1 MIHIRSLSLLIILI
15 LISSCGRE
23 YVSPEIKSVKNV
35 ILVDQNNDLVNL
47 SFDLEI
53 FNQNNFDFKYSEI
66 KLDIFYNNKS
76 VAKIESNKKNI
87 LKKNSIDNIP
97 ILLSVNLKNLDE
109 QIFFDENLIINIDGY
124 IKRGLFKMKIQSS
137 FDLNNERYFSDLI
150 DQKFVNQLIQISS
163 FSLESVIGPIASFN
177 LDLNLNNNFP
187 INFELSQLNAKIYN
201 DSELKRLIAISES
214 TSIVKVKEYSS
225 LQVPLKLD
233 VNLISLGPSILLG
246 SLSKDYTMYL
256 EIDLIIKLN
265 EKSIPIKLLKK
276 IIVNMKSLDITI
288 KKIEK
293 I

>member
-201 DSELKRLIAISES
+201 DSELNRLIAISES
-214 TSIVKVKEYSS
+214 TSALKVKEYSS

-233 VNLISLGPSILLG
+233 INLISLGPSILLG

-288 KKIEK
+288 E
-293 I
+293 

>member
-76 VAKIESNKKNI
+76 VAKIASNKKNI

-163 FSLESVIGPIASFN
+163 FSLESAIGSIASFN

-187 INFELSQLNAKIYN
+187 INFELTQLNAKIYN

-214 TSIVKVKEYSS
+214 ISALKVKEYSS

-233 VNLISLGPSILLG
+233 INLISLGPSILLG
-246 SLSKDYTMYL
+246 SLSKDYIMYL

-288 KKIEK
+288 E
-293 I
+293 

>member
-66 KLDIFYNNKS
+66 NLDVTYNNKS

-87 LKKNSIDNIP
+87 VKKNSIDNIP

-109 QIFFDENLIINIDGY
+109 QIFSDENLIINVDGY
-124 IKRGLFKMKIQSS
+124 IKRGLFKIKIQSS

-187 INFELSQLNAKIYN
+187 INFELTQLNAKIYN

-214 TSIVKVKEYSS
+214 TSTVKVKEYSS

-233 VNLISLGPSILLG
+233 INLISLGPSILLG

-288 KKIEK
+288 E
-293 I
+293 

>member
-1 MIHIRSLSLLIILI
+1 M

-35 ILVDQNNDLVNL
+35 VLLDQNNDLVNL

-66 KLDIFYNNKS
+66 NLDVTYNNKS

-87 LKKNSIDNIP
+87 VKKNSIDNIP
-97 ILLSVNLKNLDE
+97 ILLSVNIKNLDE
-109 QIFFDENLIINIDGY
+109 QIFLDKNLIINIDCY
-124 IKRGLFKMKIQSS
+124 IKRGLFNIKIQSS
-137 FDLNNERYFSDLI
+137 LDLNNERYFSDLI

-214 TSIVKVKEYSS
+214 TSTVKVNEYSS

-233 VNLISLGPSILLG
+233 INLISLGPSILLG

-288 KKIEK
+288 E
-293 I
+293 

>member
-66 KLDIFYNNKS
+66 KLDVTYNNKS
-76 VAKIESNKKNI
+76 FAKLESNKKNI
-87 LKKNSIDNIP
+87 VKKNSTDNIP
-97 ILLSVNLKNLDE
+97 ILLSVNLNSLNE
-109 QIFFDENLIINIDGY
+109 QIFSDENLIINIDGY
-124 IKRGLFKMKIQSS
+124 IKRGLFKIKIQSS
-137 FDLNNERYFSDLI
+137 IDLNNERYFSDLI

-187 INFELSQLNAKIYN
+187 INFELTQLNAKIYN
-201 DSELKRLIAISES
+201 DIQLNRLIAISES
-214 TSIVKVKEYSS
+214 TSALKVKEYSS

-233 VNLISLGPSILLG
+233 INLISFGPSILLG

-288 KKIEK
+288 E
-293 I
+293 

>member
-15 LISSCGRE
+15 LICSCGRE
-23 YVSPEIKSVKNV
+23 YISPEIKSVKNV
-35 ILVDQNNDLVNL
+35 VLLDQNNDLVNL

-53 FNQNNFDFKYSEI
+53 FNQNNFDFKYNEI
-66 KLDIFYNNKS
+66 NLDVTYNNKS

-87 LKKNSIDNIP
+87 VKKNSIDNIP
-97 ILLSVNLKNLDE
+97 VLLSVNLKNLDE
-109 QIFFDENLIINIDGY
+109 QIFSDENLIVNIDGY
-124 IKRGLFKMKIQSS
+124 IKRGLFKIKIQSS
-137 FDLNNERYFSDLI
+137 IDFNNERYFSDLI
-150 DQKFVNQLIQISS
+150 DQKFVNQLVQISS
-163 FSLESVIGPIASFN
+163 FSLESVTGPIASFN

-187 INFELSQLNAKIYN
+187 INFELTQLNAKIYN
-201 DSELKRLIAISES
+201 ESQLKRLIAISES
-214 TSIVKVKEYSS
+214 ASTVKVKEYSS

-233 VNLISLGPSILLG
+233 VNLISFGPSILLG

-288 KKIEK
+288 E
-293 I
+293 

>member
-1 MIHIRSLSLLIILI
+1 M

-35 ILVDQNNDLVNL
+35 VLLDQNNDLVNL

-66 KLDIFYNNKS
+66 KLDVTYNNKS

-87 LKKNSIDNIP
+87 VKKNSIDNIP

-109 QIFFDENLIINIDGY
+109 QIFSDENLIINVDGY
-124 IKRGLFKMKIQSS
+124 IKRGLFKIKIQSS
-137 FDLNNERYFSDLI
+137 LDLNNERYFSDLI

-187 INFELSQLNAKIYN
+187 INFELTQLNAKIYN

-214 TSIVKVKEYSS
+214 TSAVKVKEYSS

-233 VNLISLGPSILLG
+233 INLISLGPSILLG

-288 KKIEK
+288 E
-293 I
+293 

>member
-23 YVSPEIKSVKNV
+23 FVSPEIKSVKNV

-53 FNQNNFDFKYSEI
+53 FNQNNFDFKYNEI
-66 KLDIFYNNKS
+66 NLDVTYNNKS

-87 LKKNSIDNIP
+87 VKKNSIDNIP
-97 ILLSVNLKNLDE
+97 TLLSVNLKNLDE
-109 QIFFDENLIINIDGY
+109 QIFSDENLIINIDGY
-124 IKRGLFKMKIQSS
+124 IKRGLFKIKIQSS

-187 INFELSQLNAKIYN
+187 INFELTQLNAKIYN
-201 DSELKRLIAISES
+201 DSQLNRLIAISES
-214 TSIVKVKEYSS
+214 TSTVKVKEYSS

-233 VNLISLGPSILLG
+233 INLISLGPSILLG

-265 EKSIPIKLLKK
+265 EKSIPVKLLKK

-288 KKIEK
+288 E
-293 I
+293 

>member
-1 MIHIRSLSLLIILI
+1 MIHIRFLSLLIILI

-23 YVSPEIKSVKNV
+23 YVSPEIKSVKNL

-124 IKRGLFKMKIQSS
+124 IKRGLIKMKIQSS

-163 FSLESVIGPIASFN
+163 FSLESVIGPIASFK

-214 TSIVKVKEYSS
+214 TSALKVKEYSS

-233 VNLISLGPSILLG
+233 INLISLGPSILLG
-246 SLSKDYTMYL
+246 SSSKDYTMYL

-288 KKIEK
+288 E
-293 I
+293 

>member
-15 LISSCGRE
+15 LISSCERE

-35 ILVDQNNDLVNL
+35 VLLDQNNDLVNL

-66 KLDIFYNNKS
+66 KLDVTYNNKS

-87 LKKNSIDNIP
+87 VKKNSIDNIP
-97 ILLSVNLKNLDE
+97 ILLSVNLKNIDE
-109 QIFFDENLIINIDGY
+109 QIFSDENLIINVDGY
-124 IKRGLFKMKIQSS
+124 IKRGLFKIKIQSS
-137 FDLNNERYFSDLI
+137 IDLNNERYFSDLI

-187 INFELSQLNAKIYN
+187 INFELTQLNAKIYN
-201 DSELKRLIAISES
+201 DSQLKRLIAISES
-214 TSIVKVKEYSS
+214 TSTVKVKEYSS

-233 VNLISLGPSILLG
+233 INLISLGPSILLG
-246 SLSKDYTMYL
+246 SLSKDYSMYL

-288 KKIEK
+288 E
-293 I
+293 

>member
-1 MIHIRSLSLLIILI
+1 VIHIRSLSLLIILI

-87 LKKNSIDNIP
+87 VKKNSIDNIP

-177 LDLNLNNNFP
+177 LDLNFNNNFP
-187 INFELSQLNAKIYN
+187 INFELTQLNAKIYN

-214 TSIVKVKEYSS
+214 TSALKVKEYSS

-233 VNLISLGPSILLG
+233 INLISLGPSILLG

-288 KKIEK
+288 E
-293 I
+293 

>member
-66 KLDIFYNNKS
+66 KLDVFYNNKS

-87 LKKNSIDNIP
+87 VKKNSIDNIP
-97 ILLSVNLKNLDE
+97 ILLSVNLKSLDE
-109 QIFFDENLIINIDGY
+109 QIFSDENLIINVDGY
-124 IKRGLFKMKIQSS
+124 IKRGLFKIKIQSS
-137 FDLNNERYFSDLI
+137 IDLNNERYFSDLI

-187 INFELSQLNAKIYN
+187 INFELTQLNAKIYN
-201 DSELKRLIAISES
+201 DSQLKRLIAISES
-214 TSIVKVKEYSS
+214 TSTVKVKEYSS

-233 VNLISLGPSILLG
+233 INLISLGPSILLG

-288 KKIEK
+288 E
-293 I
+293 

>member
-1 MIHIRSLSLLIILI
+1 MIHIRSLSILIILI
-15 LISSCGRE
+15 LISSCERE

-214 TSIVKVKEYSS
+214 TSALKVKEYSS

-233 VNLISLGPSILLG
+233 INLISLGPSILLG

-265 EKSIPIKLLKK
+265 EKSIPLKLLKK

-288 KKIEK
+288 E
-293 I
+293 

>member
-1 MIHIRSLSLLIILI
+1 MIHRRSLSLLIILI

-35 ILVDQNNDLVNL
+35 ILVDQNNDIANL
-47 SFDLEI
+47 SLDLEI

-66 KLDIFYNNKS
+66 KLDVTYDNKL
-76 VAKIESNKKNI
+76 VAKIESNEKNVV
-87 LKKNSIDNIP
+87 KKNSIDNIP
-97 ILLSVNLKNLDE
+97 IFLSVNLKNLDE
-109 QIFFDENLIINIDGY
+109 QIFSDENLIINVDGY
-124 IKRGLFKMKIQSS
+124 IKRGLFKIKIQSS
-137 FDLNNERYFSDLI
+137 LDLNNERYFSDLI

-187 INFELSQLNAKIYN
+187 INFELTQLNSKIYK
-201 DSELKRLIAISES
+201 DSELKKIIAISES
-214 TSIVKVKEYSS
+214 KSIVKVKEYSS

-233 VNLISLGPSILLG
+233 VNLISLGPSILTGL
-246 SLSKDYTMYL
+246 LSRDYTMYL

-276 IIVNMKSLDITI
+276 IIVNTKSFEITI
-288 KKIEK
+288 E
-293 I
+293 

>member
-1 MIHIRSLSLLIILI
+1 VIHIRSLSILIILI
-15 LISSCGRE
+15 LISSCERE

-87 LKKNSIDNIP
+87 LKNNSIDNIP

-201 DSELKRLIAISES
+201 DLELKRLIAISES
-214 TSIVKVKEYSS
+214 TSALKVKEYSS
-225 LQVPLKLD
+225 LQVPLKLNI
-233 VNLISLGPSILLG
+233 NLISLGPSILLG

-265 EKSIPIKLLKK
+265 EKSIPLKLLKK

-288 KKIEK
+288 E
-293 I
+293 

>member
-35 ILVDQNNDLVNL
+35 ALLDQNNDLVNL

-53 FNQNNFDFKYSEI
+53 YNQNNFDFKYSEI
-66 KLDIFYNNKS
+66 NLDVIYNNKS

-87 LKKNSIDNIP
+87 VKKNSIDNIP
-97 ILLSVNLKNLDE
+97 ILVSVNLNSLDE
-109 QIFFDENLIINIDGY
+109 QIFSDENLIINIDGY
-124 IKRGLFKMKIQSS
+124 IKRGLFKIKIQSS

-214 TSIVKVKEYSS
+214 TSTVKVKEYSS

-233 VNLISLGPSILLG
+233 INLISLGPSILLG

-288 KKIEK
+288 E
-293 I
+293 